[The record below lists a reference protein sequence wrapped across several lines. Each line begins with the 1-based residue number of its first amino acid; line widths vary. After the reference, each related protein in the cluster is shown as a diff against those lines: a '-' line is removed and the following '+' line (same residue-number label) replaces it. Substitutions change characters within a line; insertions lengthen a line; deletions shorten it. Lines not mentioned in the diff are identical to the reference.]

1 MTEAVPA
8 IVLAIPS
15 HPHPRS
21 PDPPDLPADAPRL
34 AQVTI
39 PDDERLEA
47 VVLDAVDLSAAR
59 LQRLSVVDVH
69 MHGGSLANAAGRGS
83 RWVRVEVAGAR
94 LTGLD
99 LPEAD
104 LRDVVVRDCR
114 ADLTSFARA
123 RLQRVWFERCELT
136 EADFLDADLREVRFV
151 DCDLSRTDFRGAR
164 LQSCELRGVRLD
176 GMAGVERLRGAALP
190 MPDVID
196 NAATLAAALG
206 LRMLD
211 D

>member
-1 MTEAVPA
+1 
-8 IVLAIPS
+8 
-15 HPHPRS
+15 
-21 PDPPDLPADAPRL
+21 
-34 AQVTI
+34 VTI

-47 VVLDAVDLSAAR
+47 VVLDAADLSAAR
-59 LQRLSVVDVH
+59 LLRLSVLDVRVS
-69 MHGGSLANAAGRGS
+69 GGSLANAAGRGS
-83 RWVRVEVAGAR
+83 RWVRVELGGVR

-104 LRDVVVRDCR
+104 LSDVVVRDCR
-114 ADLTSFARA
+114 ADLTSFARS

-136 EADFLDADLREVRFV
+136 EADFLDADLREVRFL

-190 MPDVID
+190 MLDVID
-196 NAATLAAALG
+196 NAATLATALG
-206 LRMLD
+206 LRVLD